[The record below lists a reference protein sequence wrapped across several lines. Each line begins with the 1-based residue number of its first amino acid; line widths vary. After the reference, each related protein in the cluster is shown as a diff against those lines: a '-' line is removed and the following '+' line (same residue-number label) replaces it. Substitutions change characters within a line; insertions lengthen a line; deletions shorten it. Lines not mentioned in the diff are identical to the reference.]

1 MVQFSHIPLYRTLT
15 FKVSIALIAFF
26 ILNGVL
32 LVLWNQA
39 DIMNDLEIDIQ
50 TTYRHTALEIT
61 EEIEHPE
68 TDIKDM
74 SVFFDSLSQYYP
86 GMELFLV
93 DPDGEIREHGSYVPS
108 QLISSQVSIDILD
121 SFIHADTSDY
131 PIEIA
136 IPTATDLD
144 FVFSAAP
151 LGTP

>member
-1 MVQFSHIPLYRTLT
+1 MVQISHIPLYRTLT

-50 TTYRHTALEIT
+50 TAYRTTALEIT
-61 EEIEHPE
+61 EEIENPE
-68 TDIKDM
+68 TDINDM

-93 DPDGEIREHGSYVPS
+93 APDGEIQEHGSYVPS

-121 SFIHADTSDY
+121 SRRYVRLSH
-131 PIEIA
+131 
-136 IPTATDLD
+136 
-144 FVFSAAP
+144 
-151 LGTP
+151 